1 MATIKQTAS
10 GAAKGTGL
18 TAFVL
23 IGAPL
28 IGFGVPLFWV
38 WVASQ
43 LAGTHRQV
51 TVALALFIATGMLV
65 SYWLILLGA
74 GHLRT
79 RLVGEQAV
87 RAKVRRAS
95 WNRSFRDEPHGD
107 QRSDPIE
114 RLFMVTAIV
123 GFIAFELWFMFFAGS
138 PLDPH

>member
-1 MATIKQTAS
+1 MSTIRQTAR
-10 GAAKGTGL
+10 GTGL

-23 IGAPL
+23 LGAPS

-38 WVASQ
+38 WVASE
-43 LAGTHRQV
+43 LAGNDRQV

-74 GHLRT
+74 GWLRA
-79 RLVGEQAV
+79 RMVGKDAV
-87 RAKVRRAS
+87 RAKVRRDS
-95 WNRSFRDEPHGD
+95 WNRSFRDEPSGD
-107 QRSDPIE
+107 QKSDPIE

-123 GFIAFELWFMFFAGS
+123 GFIAFELWFIFLAGS